1 MWLIFYAFTERN
13 LNIWTTK
20 SDCPSKIKVAN
31 ESLTVAMVEAVE
43 CLLSKLWCCS
53 AEDYLWNVSFIEFFM
68 LGVQKRIVYAM
79 YILVIILFYTS

>member
-1 MWLIFYAFTERN
+1 MEDYSFVGKDPGLK
-13 LNIWTTK
+13 L
-20 SDCPSKIKVAN
+20 PSYYLGFA
-31 ESLTVAMVEAVE
+31 LAMY
-43 CLLSKLWCCS
+43 LCCS